1 MPARVL
7 SSLMGGRDILSVR
20 KVIYSGEGEVRGGER
35 QETCFGRHER
45 GAVIELLSA
54 FIKIR

>member
-7 SSLMGGRDILSVR
+7 SSLMGGRDIAKGGAGVCDG
-20 KVIYSGEGEVRGGER
+20 KGEVRGGER

>member
-1 MPARVL
+1 
-7 SSLMGGRDILSVR
+7 MGGRDIAKGGAGVCDG
-20 KVIYSGEGEVRGGER
+20 KGEVRGGER

>member
-1 MPARVL
+1 
-7 SSLMGGRDILSVR
+7 MGGRDILSVG
-20 KVIYSGEGEVRGGER
+20 KVICSGEGEVRGGER